1 MRNFIEIMR
10 REIGILAS
18 RPIYLAGMILVP
30 VAMTFFFICMLS
42 PGLPLKLPAAM
53 VDLDGSQLSRQLT
66 RNLNSTEL
74 VDIAYRANSFN
85 EAIAQV
91 QSGKTMGFFVVPRD
105 FERKAI
111 AGEAPTLTF
120 YSNLTF
126 YVPGTL
132 AFKGFKTM
140 AVTASGKLVSVELME
155 KGLPQ
160 GVAATLLQPM
170 TINNNAMHNPWISY
184 AYYLTPSFLIGT
196 LGLMI
201 MLMTVFSITQELKRG
216 TSPVWL
222 AGAGNRVGTAIVGK
236 LLPQTVIFFIVG
248 LFMHSMMFHWNHY
261 PLNGDEWNM
270 ILGLLLFVIASQSF
284 GVLVCSVMPNP
295 RFALSIVCL
304 VSILTFSIAAFSYPV
319 QSMYGGMAIFAYI
332 LPVRWYFLIYVDQ
345 ALNGIPLFFSRY
357 YFAALLVFPIVATL
371 FAPLMRRWMKHPVY
385 VP

>member
-1 MRNFIEIMR
+1 M
-10 REIGILAS
+10 S
-18 RPIYLAGMILVP
+18 
-30 VAMTFFFICMLS
+30 
-42 PGLPLKLPAAM
+42 
-53 VDLDGSQLSRQLT
+53 
-66 RNLNSTEL
+66 
-74 VDIAYRANSFN
+74 
-85 EAIAQV
+85 
-91 QSGKTMGFFVVPRD
+91 
-105 FERKAI
+105 
-111 AGEAPTLTF
+111 
-120 YSNLTF
+120 
-126 YVPGTL
+126 
-132 AFKGFKTM
+132 
-140 AVTASGKLVSVELME
+140 E

-170 TINNNAMHNPWISY
+170 TINNNAMHNPWMSY

-201 MLMTVFSITQELKRG
+201 MLMTVFSIMQELKRG
-216 TSPVWL
+216 TSPLWL
-222 AGAGNRVGTAIVGK
+222 ARAGNRVSSIPPRAATP
-236 LLPQTVIFFIVG
+236 LPQTVIFFIVG

-261 PLNGDEWNM
+261 PLNGGEWNM

-284 GVLVCSVMPNP
+284 GVLVCAVMPNP

-319 QSMYGGMAIFAYI
+319 QSMYGAIAIFASI

-357 YFAALLVFPIVATL
+357 YFVALLVFPIVATL